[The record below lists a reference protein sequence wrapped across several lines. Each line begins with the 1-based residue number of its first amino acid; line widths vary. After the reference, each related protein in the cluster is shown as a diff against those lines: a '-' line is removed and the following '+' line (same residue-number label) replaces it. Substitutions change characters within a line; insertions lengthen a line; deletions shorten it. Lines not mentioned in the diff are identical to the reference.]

1 MSDRLSH
8 WERFWG
14 KGGPVKIQTLTPA
27 LSQRER
33 ETSGNPKGRG
43 RKNENRMR
51 PGWVLGLLL
60 SSILAHAARAD
71 TLDTIRDRGQ
81 FIWGA
86 DSEGGGP
93 YVYPDPANPRRM
105 TGFEAELAGSL
116 AAELE
121 VTSRFFQAPWQN
133 LPALLDTRQI
143 DIVLN
148 GYELTPARA
157 GRMEHTRPYYI
168 YQLVLLGRRDNPRL
182 KSWGD
187 LHRGE
192 PGEPKL
198 KIGVLE
204 ASGAHAYLN
213 EHFSSNVE
221 IVVYEGTTDAMR
233 EVETG
238 KLDATLADLPAAT
251 FYRDRFAR
259 LVTVG
264 EPVGRGYY
272 VIFVR
277 RGDERLRA
285 ALDAA
290 LEKLLAGGQLQR
302 IYEKYDLWTESQQ
315 ELTAL
320 AGRSDA
326 ELGVRA
332 TELRGWAAIRSRGRL
347 LLEAAGMT
355 IFLACVSMPLAMALG
370 LVVALG
376 RMYGPAP
383 LRWALVAYT
392 EILRG
397 TPLMLQLFVI
407 FFLLPEI
414 GLAIPAVYA
423 AIAGLAI
430 NYSAYEAEIYRA
442 GLQAVP
448 RGQMEAALAL
458 GMSPWLALR
467 RIIIPQAARIV
478 VPPVTND
485 FIAMFKDTSV
495 CSVITVMELTK
506 QYSVQR
512 NDTGATLELAAL
524 TALLYLLMSIPL
536 ARLASLLERRL
547 ARGPKH

>member
-1 MSDRLSH
+1 
-8 WERFWG
+8 
-14 KGGPVKIQTLTPA
+14 
-27 LSQRER
+27 
-33 ETSGNPKGRG
+33 
-43 RKNENRMR
+43 
-51 PGWVLGLLL
+51 
-60 SSILAHAARAD
+60 
-71 TLDTIRDRGQ
+71 
-81 FIWGA
+81 
-86 DSEGGGP
+86 
-93 YVYPDPANPRRM
+93 M
-105 TGFEAELAGSL
+105 TGFEAELADSL
-116 AAELE
+116 AAALG
-121 VTSRFFQAPWQN
+121 VHAQFFQGPWQS
-133 LPALLDTRQI
+133 LPALLATGQT

-168 YQLVLLGRRDNPRL
+168 YQLVLLGRRGNPRL

-187 LHRGE
+187 LEHHA
-192 PGEPKL
+192 PGEPKV

-213 EHFSSNVE
+213 EHFSNDVDV
-221 IVVYEGTTDAMR
+221 VVYEGTTDAMR
-233 EVETG
+233 EVETR
-238 KLDATLADLPAAT
+238 KLDATVADMPAAT
-251 FYRDRFAR
+251 FYRDRFAG

-272 VIFVR
+272 VIFLR
-277 RGDERLRA
+277 RGDEALRE

-290 LEKLLAGGQLQR
+290 LEKLLADGELER
-302 IYEKYDLWTESQQ
+302 LYEKYDLWTDSQQ
-315 ELTAL
+315 ELSAL
-320 AGRSDA
+320 AGRNDA
-326 ELGVRA
+326 ELGIRA

-355 IFLACVSMPLAMALG
+355 IFLACASMPLAMALG

-376 RMYGPAP
+376 RMFGPAP
-383 LRWALVAYT
+383 LRWALVAYI

-467 RIIIPQAARIV
+467 RIVIPQAFRIV

-536 ARLASLLERRL
+536 ARFASLLERRL
-547 ARGPKH
+547 ARPPKH

>member
-1 MSDRLSH
+1 
-8 WERFWG
+8 
-14 KGGPVKIQTLTPA
+14 
-27 LSQRER
+27 
-33 ETSGNPKGRG
+33 
-43 RKNENRMR
+43 MR
-51 PGWVLGLLL
+51 PPGWVLALMLC
-60 SSILAHAARAD
+60 SMLAGAARAD
-71 TLDTIRDRGQ
+71 SLSTLQARGKL
-81 FIWGA
+81 IWGA
-86 DSEGGGP
+86 DAEGGGP
-93 YVYPDPANPRRM
+93 YVYPDPQNPRRM
-105 TGFEAELAGSL
+105 IGFEADLAEQL
-116 AAELE
+116 AAELG
-121 VTSRFFQAPWQN
+121 VQAQFFQGPWQN
-133 LPALLDTRQI
+133 LPALLDAGQV

-148 GYELTPARA
+148 GYELTPSRA
-157 GRMEHTRPYYI
+157 GRMEHTRPYYV
-168 YQLVLLGRRDNPRL
+168 YQLVLLARRDDARL
-182 KSWGD
+182 SNWDD
-187 LHRGE
+187 LRTAQ
-192 PGEPKL
+192 PGRPKL

-204 ASGAHAYLN
+204 GSGAHAYLN
-213 EHFSSNVE
+213 AHYAEQVE
-221 IVVYEGTTDAMR
+221 IIAYEGTTDAMR

-238 KLDATLADLPAAT
+238 KLAATLADLPAAV
-251 FYRDRFAR
+251 FYGDRFAALR
-259 LVTVG
+259 QIG

-277 RGDERLRA
+277 SGEMALRD
-285 ALDAA
+285 ALNRA
-290 LEKLLAGGQLQR
+290 LEKLLAMGELEKIYQTYGLWNDAQRELPGLGGR
-302 IYEKYDLWTESQQ
+302 D
-315 ELTAL
+315 
-320 AGRSDA
+320 DA
-326 ELGVRA
+326 ELGIRA
-332 TELRGWAAIRSRGRL
+332 TELRGWAVIKSRGRL

-355 IFLACVSMPLAMALG
+355 ICLAVISMPLAMILG
-370 LVVALG
+370 LLVALG

-383 LRWALVAYT
+383 LRWLLVAYI

-414 GLAIPAVYA
+414 GLAIPAFYA

-458 GMSPWLALR
+458 GMSPALALR
-467 RIIIPQAARIV
+467 RIVIPQALRIV

-536 ARLASLLERRL
+536 ARLATILERRL
-547 ARGPKH
+547 ARRPQH